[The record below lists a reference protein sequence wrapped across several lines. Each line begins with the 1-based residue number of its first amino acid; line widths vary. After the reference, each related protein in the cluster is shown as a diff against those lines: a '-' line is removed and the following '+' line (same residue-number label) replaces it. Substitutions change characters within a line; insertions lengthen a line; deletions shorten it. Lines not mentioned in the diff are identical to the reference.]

1 MRLSEERVR
10 EKNGGN
16 REYAVSPVTEMVGA
30 CLLIGG
36 EGAGVGGR
44 LLQVRLQ
51 EGTKV
56 RFVGDGVFK
65 AFKKRRLVQRTS
77 TSF

>member
-1 MRLSEERVR
+1 MSGKRMVEIGNCKPGRR
-10 EKNGGN
+10 NGRGLFADW
-16 REYAVSPVTEMVGA
+16 RGR
-30 CLLIGG
+30 GG
-36 EGAGVGGR
+36 CRGR
-44 LLQVRLQ
+44 LLQVWLQ

-56 RFVGDGVFK
+56 CFVGDGVFK